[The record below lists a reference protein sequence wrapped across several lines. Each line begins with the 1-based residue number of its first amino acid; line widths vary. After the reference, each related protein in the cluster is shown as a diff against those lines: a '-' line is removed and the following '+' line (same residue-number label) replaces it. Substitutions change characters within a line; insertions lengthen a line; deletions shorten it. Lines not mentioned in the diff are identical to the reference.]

1 MVRENEIIYPALSMF
16 DGKLSLLSEDKMDN
30 SHVGLWLLI
39 LLIIV
44 QTIYLAEACNN
55 YFF

>member
-44 QTIYLAEACNN
+44 QTIYLAEARNN